1 MTRIEARERAVLEA
15 LAGEA
20 DPAFRARAAWVLARL
35 GLPEGGSVLE
45 VGTGNGALLRL
56 AVTLGTTSAVGVDN
70 DLARL
75 AWARRSGVR
84 EPLVAADATLLPFRS
99 GAFPV
104 ALASEVLEHLG
115 DDVAALAEV
124 RRVVSPGGKLAVT
137 VPHARYP
144 VAWDPLAWALERVG
158 VQPPRRG
165 WYVGIWYGH
174 RRLYTRAQ
182 LADAASSAGWAVEAL
197 AVLVPGAF
205 PFAHFLL
212 YGVGKRLLEAGV
224 VGRRAAAAVGRT
236 PAGGPLPPP
245 WHPIG
250 VAIRVLRWADARGQR
265 REARRP
271 SGRGVHLAA
280 LLTPCA
286 PNLRSNPAS

>member
-1 MTRIEARERAVLEA
+1 MTSVEDREHAVLEI
-15 LAGEA
+15 LGGEA

-35 GLPEGGSVLE
+35 ELHEGDTLLE

-56 AVTLGTTSAVGVDN
+56 AGALGAARGVGVDN

-75 AWARRSGVR
+75 AWARRCGVR
-84 EPLVAADATLLPFRS
+84 LPLVAADATLLPFR
-99 GAFPV
+99 GGTFPA
-104 ALASEVLEHLG
+104 ALASEVLEHLR
-115 DDVAALAEV
+115 DDIAALAEV
-124 RRVVSPGGKLAVT
+124 RRVVSPAGRLAVT

-144 VAWDPLAWALERVG
+144 AAWDPLAWVLERFG

-165 WYVGIWYGH
+165 VYVGIWYGH
-174 RRLYTRAQ
+174 CRLYTRQQ
-182 LADAASSAGWAVEAL
+182 LAEAAEAAGWAVRDL

-236 PAGGPLPPP
+236 AAAGPLPPP
-245 WHPIG
+245 WHPLG
-250 VAIRVLRWADARGQR
+250 AAVRLLRWADARGRR

-280 LLTPCA
+280 LLSPCA
-286 PNLRSNPAS
+286 STLAAD

>member
-1 MTRIEARERAVLEA
+1 MISGEDRERTVLEA

-35 GLPEGGSVLE
+35 PVPQGGRLLE

-56 AVTLGTTSAVGVDN
+56 AEALGEVAGVGVDN

-75 AWARRSGVR
+75 AWARRCGVR
-84 EPLVAADATLLPFRS
+84 AALVAADATLLPFRG
-99 GAFPV
+99 GAFAA
-104 ALASEVLEHLG
+104 ALASEVLEHLT
-115 DDVAALAEV
+115 DDVAALAQL
-124 RRVVSPGGKLAVT
+124 RRVVTASGCLAVT

-144 VAWDPLAWALERVG
+144 AAWDPLAWVLERVG
-158 VQPPRRG
+158 MQPPRRG

-174 RRLYTRAQ
+174 RRLYTRAK
-182 LADAASSAGWAVEAL
+182 LTEAAAAAGWAVNEL

-212 YGVGKRLLEAGV
+212 YGLGKRMLEANLL
-224 VGRRAAAAVGRT
+224 GRRTAAAVGRT
-236 PAGGPLPPP
+236 AAAGPLPPA

-250 VAIRVLRWADARGQR
+250 LAIRLLRWADARGQR
-265 REARRP
+265 RETRRP

-286 PNLRSNPAS
+286 PSPRAHPGS

>member
-1 MTRIEARERAVLEA
+1 MSSSVVEEPHVLEA

-20 DPAFRARAAWVLARL
+20 DPAFRARAAWLLPRL
-35 GLPEGGSVLE
+35 NLPEGGRLLE
-45 VGTGNGALLRL
+45 LGTGNGALLRL
-56 AVTLGTTSAVGVDN
+56 AATLAGIRGVGVDN

-75 AWARRSGVR
+75 AWARRCGVR
-84 EPLVAADATLLPFRS
+84 EGLVAADATLLPFRAES
-99 GAFPV
+99 FAT

-115 DDVAALAEV
+115 DDVAALAEL
-124 RRVVSPGGKLAVT
+124 RRVVSPGGRLVVS

-144 VAWDPLAWALERVG
+144 AAWDPLAWVLERLG

-174 RRLYTRAQ
+174 QRLYTQAQ
-182 LADAASSAGWAVEAL
+182 LTEAAGVAGWALDEL

-236 PAGGPLPPP
+236 AAAAPLPHA

-250 VAIRVLRWADARGQR
+250 LAVRLLRWADARAR
-265 REARRP
+265 RCAARRP
-271 SGRGVHLAA
+271 AGRGVHLAA
-280 LLTPCA
+280 LFTA
-286 PNLRSNPAS
+286 PLGLAAPSRR

>member
-1 MTRIEARERAVLEA
+1 MSSVPAREQAVLAA

-35 GLPEGGSVLE
+35 VREGAGLLE

-56 AVTLGTTSAVGVDN
+56 ASLLGAAPGVGVDN

-75 AWARRSGVR
+75 AWARRCGVTH
-84 EPLVAADATLLPFRS
+84 PLVVADATRLPFRDGS
-99 GAFPV
+99 FPTL
-104 ALASEVLEHLG
+104 LASEVLEHLE
-115 DDVAALAEV
+115 DDRAALAEL
-124 RRVVSPGGKLAVT
+124 RRVGTTDGTLGLT

-144 VAWDPLAWALERVG
+144 AAWDPLARALERFG

-174 RRLYTRAQ
+174 RRLYTEEQ
-182 LADAASSAGWAVEAL
+182 LAAVVGAAGWRVRER

-212 YGVGKRLLEAGV
+212 YGVGKRLLEAGL
-224 VGRRAAAAVGRT
+224 VGQRGASAVGR
-236 PAGGPLPPP
+236 AAQAGPLPPV
-245 WHPIG
+245 WHPVG
-250 VAIRVLRWADARGQR
+250 VAVRLLRWADARGRR

-280 LLTPCA
+280 LLTAAGLPSG
-286 PNLRSNPAS
+286 PSRR